1 MGITNSNKIID
12 VDSIACDGS
21 LKVTLALTAAPDIVS
36 NPTDI
41 ALVLD
46 CIGLLGSDGVDVDAL
61 NDWATD
67 PDATH
72 VAVTPDAAE
81 LEELF
86 AELAAN
92 ISKTG
97 ATNIVI
103 DEVVNP
109 DFVITSI
116 LNPSA
121 GSASMV
127 DSTSL
132 KWTIPKL
139 GVSAPESATLEFLI
153 RHVGQNSGIKAVN
166 KSITYTDTEG
176 NVVDFPDPTV
186 AVDCDTPVMPER
198 CPVPVN
204 LTVRGCSDSLVV
216 DMGDVYLES
225 LGRIIQMDVTIKNVC
240 PGKRV
245 ALAVILTEVD
255 QNGTEYQRGMKAFT
269 IPAHNSA
276 SCRDVLVKCIK
287 FVVPEDLDVSGGS
300 TRRLCNPRN
309 FKARFIA
316 HNIDTDFRCCEAVVT
331 M

>member
-46 CIGLLGSDGVDVDAL
+46 CSGSMRGV
-61 NDWATD
+61 
-67 PDATH
+67 P
-72 VAVTPDAAE
+72 
-81 LEELF
+81 
-86 AELAAN
+86 LA
-92 ISKTG
+92 S
-97 ATNIVI
+97 
-103 DEVVNP
+103 
-109 DFVITSI
+109 
-116 LNPSA
+116 
-121 GSASMV
+121 
-127 DSTSL
+127 
-132 KWTIPKL
+132 
-139 GVSAPESATLEFLI
+139 
-153 RHVGQNSGIKAVN
+153 
-166 KSITYTDTEG
+166 
-176 NVVDFPDPTV
+176 
-186 AVDCDTPVMPER
+186 
-198 CPVPVN
+198 
-204 LTVRGCSDSLVV
+204 
-216 DMGDVYLES
+216 
-225 LGRIIQMDVTIKNVC
+225 
-240 PGKRV
+240 
-245 ALAVILTEVD
+245 
-255 QNGTEYQRGMKAFT
+255 MKAFT